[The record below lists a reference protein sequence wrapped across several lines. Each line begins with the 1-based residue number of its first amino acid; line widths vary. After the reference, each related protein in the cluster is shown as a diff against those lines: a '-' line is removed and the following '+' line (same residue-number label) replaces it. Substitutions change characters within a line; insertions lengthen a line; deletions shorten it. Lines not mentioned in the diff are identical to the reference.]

1 MAGNAVQI
9 VIQAVDKASKEIQNV
24 NKSLSDMDKSAGG
37 SEKSIGG
44 MGASLKGMV
53 GTLSMA
59 AGAAAAFGMAAKQA
73 FDLGQEGA
81 SLLRLEEASGNLA
94 ASLGSNMD
102 EVVSAVSRASLGMVS
117 DMDIMGAASRAMML
131 GVSSDSQQLAQ
142 LMEIAASKARAMGLD
157 TTQAFNDIVTG
168 IGRGSPLILDNLG
181 IVINATETNKNY
193 AESIGKTAEQLTEAE
208 KTQALLNS
216 VLTEGAAQL
225 EAVGGLTLDAAGNF
239 EKFAANTKN
248 AGDAFKK
255 NLAEPMG
262 GIIGVLNQWM
272 FGTIEATNAI
282 KAETDAIKASGATRQ
297 EIITALREYADA
309 NNLVINSEGEL
320 TQTYLVGNQAR
331 TRIIDE
337 NYLMIDTYEALPA
350 ATEALANANK
360 DAGKALGEHWVNLE
374 KVSNGY
380 QIYKSLLEDAGAA
393 AAQAAI
399 DNNNLAISLKDATQ
413 AQMASTLLEEI
424 GKIERLSGE
433 TKLAVMTDI
442 ADWGGLADETSRAL
456 ATNMETYLAN
466 VAAGNIPLQDTATI
480 MAEVYSGAKDGKA
493 DIDII
498 NGLFKEQND
507 KILSPLRQKT
517 QDYKEEMTDLNGQL
531 EPAAGWIQTV
541 NERWAILL
549 GMERKL
555 SFEID
560 WNETGS
566 PPGGGV
572 AFNQPA
578 NTGTRPGMI
587 GTAHGGEGTVPAGYN
602 SDSFPIFTRSGE
614 NVTVQTPPQKFETDK
629 RFETI
634 IAMLSTQQPATA
646 QDIAMAVRDAI
657 MMMPG

>member
-59 AGAAAAFGMAAKQA
+59 AGAAAAFGMAAKQV

-239 EKFAANTKN
+239 
-248 AGDAFKK
+248 
-255 NLAEPMG
+255 
-262 GIIGVLNQWM
+262 
-272 FGTIEATNAI
+272 
-282 KAETDAIKASGATRQ
+282 
-297 EIITALREYADA
+297 
-309 NNLVINSEGEL
+309 
-320 TQTYLVGNQAR
+320 
-331 TRIIDE
+331 
-337 NYLMIDTYEALPA
+337 
-350 ATEALANANK
+350 
-360 DAGKALGEHWVNLE
+360 
-374 KVSNGY
+374 
-380 QIYKSLLEDAGAA
+380 
-393 AAQAAI
+393 
-399 DNNNLAISLKDATQ
+399 
-413 AQMASTLLEEI
+413 
-424 GKIERLSGE
+424 
-433 TKLAVMTDI
+433 
-442 ADWGGLADETSRAL
+442 
-456 ATNMETYLAN
+456 
-466 VAAGNIPLQDTATI
+466 
-480 MAEVYSGAKDGKA
+480 
-493 DIDII
+493 
-498 NGLFKEQND
+498 
-507 KILSPLRQKT
+507 
-517 QDYKEEMTDLNGQL
+517 
-531 EPAAGWIQTV
+531 
-541 NERWAILL
+541 
-549 GMERKL
+549 
-555 SFEID
+555 
-560 WNETGS
+560 
-566 PPGGGV
+566 
-572 AFNQPA
+572 
-578 NTGTRPGMI
+578 
-587 GTAHGGEGTVPAGYN
+587 
-602 SDSFPIFTRSGE
+602 
-614 NVTVQTPPQKFETDK
+614 
-629 RFETI
+629 
-634 IAMLSTQQPATA
+634 
-646 QDIAMAVRDAI
+646 
-657 MMMPG
+657 